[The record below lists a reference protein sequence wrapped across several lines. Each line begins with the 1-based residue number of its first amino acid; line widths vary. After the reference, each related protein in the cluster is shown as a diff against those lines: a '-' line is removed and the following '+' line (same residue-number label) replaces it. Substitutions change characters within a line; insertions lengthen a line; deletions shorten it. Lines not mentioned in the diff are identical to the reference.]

1 MRERRGLA
9 KSPGND
15 DARPRTA
22 RTSASNG
29 DSLAARLEEEPEGKC
44 SGEEGLYS
52 RGNATLNRG
61 FNREELG
68 AESSGGSKRG
78 RTG

>member
-1 MRERRGLA
+1 MRGLA

-29 DSLAARLEEEPEGKC
+29 NSLAARLEEEPEGKC

-52 RGNATLNRG
+52 RGNAALNHG
-61 FNREELG
+61 FNREDLRE
-68 AESSGGSKRG
+68 AF
-78 RTG
+78 TGCFQIEEEQ